1 MAAASHGHTVAAWT
15 GSAIAFVGFCVS
27 GAAMI
32 MPSIP
37 LFVVGMVVVVAAGV
51 VGKAMSMAGMG
62 KQPDPKVQAI
72 LAEARVT
79 HQAAAVEAR
88 QAEPAAA
95 H

>member
-15 GSAIAFVGFCVS
+15 GTTIAFVGFCIS

-37 LFVVGMVVVVAAGV
+37 LFWVGMVVVVAAGV
-51 VGKAMSMAGMG
+51 VGKAMAMAGMG
-62 KQPDPKVQAI
+62 KQPDPAVQAI
-72 LAEARVT
+72 LAEARVI
-79 HQAAAVEAR
+79 HQAKAAEAR
-88 QAEPAAA
+88 QATAVAA